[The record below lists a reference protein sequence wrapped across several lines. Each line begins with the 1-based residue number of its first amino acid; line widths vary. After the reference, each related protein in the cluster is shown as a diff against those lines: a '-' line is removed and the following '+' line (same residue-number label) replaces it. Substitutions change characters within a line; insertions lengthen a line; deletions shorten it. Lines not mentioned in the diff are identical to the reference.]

1 MCSRADFIKEP
12 RNMKLDE
19 FKRIIDA
26 IQPKKLALN
35 GYGEPFINRELV
47 DMIRYAKQKGIS
59 VSTTTNCTFI
69 ESISAEIVQSGL
81 DLLKISIDAATPETY
96 RAIRGED
103 CFEKVINGTKSI
115 LGSRREYNSK
125 IPYVRFQCVLQ
136 RANIGE
142 ISKILELA
150 AHLGVDAVFFQPLE
164 MENVEH
170 LREELVA
177 DLQYQEMVS
186 TLKKAQVAAKQLGID
201 TNLDVLLRKPTHYW
215 HKYQKRDLSERSHGW
230 NQQMCLFPWFSTY
243 ITVEGDLRPCCLFTV
258 EKETNMGNIFHEDF
272 DSIWNNKRYRD
283 FRQAI
288 SSGLSPFRK
297 CETCVPPGYSDILK
311 LKKVLPGFLTLIP

>member
-1 MCSRADFIKEP
+1 MCARADFIKKP

-19 FKRIIDA
+19 FKGIVDA

-47 DMIRYAKQKGIS
+47 DMISYAKQKGIS

-69 ESISAEIVQSGL
+69 ESISAKVVQSGL

-96 RAIRGED
+96 KTIRGED
-103 CFEKVINGTKSI
+103 WFEKVIDGTKSI
-115 LGSRREYNSK
+115 LSSRREHNSK
-125 IPYVRFQCVLQ
+125 TPYVRFQYVLQ

-142 ISKILELA
+142 LSKILELA
-150 AHLGVDAVFFQPLE
+150 GRLGVDAVFFQPLE

-177 DLQYQEMVS
+177 DLQYPEMVS
-186 TLKKAQVAAKQLGID
+186 TLRTTQVVAKQLRID

-215 HKYQKRDLSERSHGW
+215 HKRERSRGW
-230 NQQMCLFPWFSTY
+230 NQRMCLFPWFSTY
-243 ITVEGDLRPCCLFTV
+243 ITVEGALRPCCLFTV
-258 EKETNMGNIFHEDF
+258 EKEANMGNIFCEGF
-272 DSIWNNKRYRD
+272 DSVWNNKKYRD
-283 FRQAI
+283 FRRAI
-288 SSGLSPFRK
+288 SGGLSPFKK

-311 LKKVLPGFLTLIP
+311 LRKVLPGFLR